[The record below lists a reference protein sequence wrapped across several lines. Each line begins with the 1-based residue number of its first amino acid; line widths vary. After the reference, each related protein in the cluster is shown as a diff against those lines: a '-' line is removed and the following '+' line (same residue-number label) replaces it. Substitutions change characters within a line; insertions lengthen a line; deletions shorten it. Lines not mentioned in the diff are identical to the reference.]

1 MATRKPCRSNLY
13 CCTTVANDYQ
23 ITEECE
29 LFVIIGPLT
38 RSAVLISRRW
48 ILPNSAKVWVVQSL
62 WAAPRQRVK
71 EVNWILRCPQ
81 YSASLLREPRQAAV
95 AEAQQLN
102 WGISCVLLWSKLYS
116 RMWVDKPINEFLKT
130 SASLSCPKAFHL
142 STLLSQRGLKSV
154 IIQMQ
159 KHQSI
164 SLMLRYRP
172 KLFFFPSLVFSMN
185 HSKQTNTLCSY

>member
-1 MATRKPCRSNLY
+1 MKEREREDRRKEIIKTYHVHVANLFVSHWAWLRLKSWHTSNKLPALCTATRKPCPSNLY

-71 EVNWILRCPQ
+71 EVSWILRCRQ
-81 YSASLLREPRQAAV
+81 YSASLLITVCCGSEGKP
-95 AEAQQLN
+95 QL
-102 WGISCVLLWSKLYS
+102 L
-116 RMWVDKPINEFLKT
+116 R
-130 SASLSCPKAFHL
+130 LS
-142 STLLSQRGLKSV
+142 S
-154 IIQMQ
+154 
-159 KHQSI
+159 
-164 SLMLRYRP
+164 
-172 KLFFFPSLVFSMN
+172 
-185 HSKQTNTLCSY
+185 